1 MLVKK
6 ERSVPRRRNY
16 LVLPVLGLRE
26 KVIFPRMRTPLI
38 PTRPRD
44 VNAVK
49 YALLNDE
56 RILLL
61 PQKENKEDPS
71 PEDFI
76 KVGTI
81 ARILESFD
89 PGDGTIRIM
98 IEGFARAE
106 VKEIIAGEE
115 FFQAKVVPVEE
126 PGEKDNVTIAL
137 MKRAISMF
145 ETFAKKSKK
154 VPAEL
159 LMYVYKEEHP
169 GRLADLIAVN
179 TTIKPDGLQKILEA
193 IDPKERLQTLLVLLQ
208 TEIEILELEERI
220 QEKVRKQME
229 KNQREYYL
237 TEKLKAIKRE
247 LSGGKE
253 ETEIDELRRKIKEAK
268 MPPEVEEKALK
279 ELERLEQMPPMSAE
293 TAVIRNYIDWL
304 ISLPWSVYTETKIDL
319 EEAARILDE
328 DHYGL
333 EKVKE
338 RILEYLAVL
347 KLVKKLRGPILCFV
361 GPPGVGKSSL
371 AKSIARAT
379 GRNFVRMSLGGVRD
393 EAEIRGHRRTY
404 VGALP
409 GRIIQGIREAKS
421 KNPVFLLDE
430 VDKMSVD
437 FRGDPAAALLEVL
450 DPEQNSTF
458 RDHYLDVEFDL
469 SDVMFICT
477 ANYKHAIPPPLLD
490 RMEVIEIPGYTE
502 YEKHKIAKYF
512 LIPKQLKAHGLDE
525 KKVKITDQAIYRI
538 IREYTREAGVRNL
551 EREITS
557 ICRKV
562 AKEIVRKGE
571 LDKPVKVTA
580 KSIPKYLGVPKFSY
594 NKANERDEVGVATGL
609 VYTQVGGDII
619 AVEATT
625 MKGEGKLVLTG
636 QLGDVMQ
643 ESAQTALSFIRSK
656 ASELGVPEEIDF
668 KKIDIHIHVPEG
680 AVPKEGPS
688 AGITIAT
695 AILSALTSRP
705 VRRDVAMTG
714 EITLR
719 GRILAIGG
727 LKEKVLAAH
736 RAGIKHIILPKDN
749 EKDMVEIPPE
759 IRKTLKFHFVERA
772 EEAFRIALREPPLKA
787 KEEPEKFDFIPVHR
801 PTEGLIDT
809 PQP

>member
-115 FFQAKVVPVEE
+115 FFQAKVTPVEE

-430 VDKMSVD
+430 VDKMSSD
-437 FRGDPAAALLEVL
+437 WRGDPASALLEVL
-450 DPEQNSTF
+450 DPEQNHTF
-458 RDHYLDVEFDL
+458 QDHYIEVDYDL
-469 SDVMFICT
+469 SEVMFITT
-477 ANYKHAIPPPLLD
+477 ANTMHGIPAPLLD
-490 RMEVIEIPGYTE
+490 RMEVIRLPGYTE
-502 YEKHKIAKYF
+502 EEQLEIAKQF
-512 LIPKQLKAHGLDE
+512 LIRKQRDMHGLTE
-525 KKVKITDQAIYRI
+525 GEIVFTDKAILTI
-538 IREYTREAGVRNL
+538 IRSYTREAGVRNL
-551 EREITS
+551 EREIAS

-562 AKEIVRKGE
+562 GREVIESGERERVHKISPKVVR
-571 LDKPVKVTA
+571 
-580 KSIPKYLGVPKFSY
+580 KYLGIPRFRHGKIEES
-594 NKANERDEVGVATGL
+594 DLIGLCTGL
-609 VYTQVGGDII
+609 AWTEAGGEILVTEVTVMPGKGKVQWRTADQKAFQEGHTVPFELPAGDDWAEAEARIPVKGTLVHIRLFPGVG
-619 AVEATT
+619 
-625 MKGEGKLVLTG
+625 KG
-636 QLGDVMQ
+636 
-643 ESAQTALSFIRSK
+643 
-656 ASELGVPEEIDF
+656 GVEIDW
-668 KKIDIHIHVPEG
+668 IRLARPDG
-680 AVPKEGPS
+680 
-688 AGITIAT
+688 TAT
-695 AILSALTSRP
+695 QTWQF
-705 VRRDVAMTG
+705 G
-714 EITLR
+714 
-719 GRILAIGG
+719 
-727 LKEKVLAAH
+727 K
-736 RAGIKHIILPKDN
+736 
-749 EKDMVEIPPE
+749 
-759 IRKTLKFHFVERA
+759 
-772 EEAFRIALREPPLKA
+772 
-787 KEEPEKFDFIPVHR
+787 
-801 PTEGLIDT
+801 
-809 PQP
+809 